1 MSTISPK
8 PLSTQIIPDLHA
20 NSNGITWIEEG
31 FCAGVRGPPL
41 FIGKGGDFEREVFYL
56 IFRDF
61 GGFLPQMFYQCFT
74 TFPKCFT
81 NARI

>member
-1 MSTISPK
+1 MSTNSPK
-8 PLSTQIIPDLHA
+8 PLYTHMILNVNANPD
-20 NSNGITWIEEG
+20 GITWIEEG